1 MASNPTQT
9 QPSLQTTNWTGVGV
23 SAPEPLHAPRHQRS
37 QHSAD
42 RRRQREAHR
51 LRRFIA
57 RENDAGPQKHF
68 GGNALLDGTR
78 GKKNSWIQSS
88 IFNFCSMFVLVWVS
102 ILRVLLHRSSL
113 ASSNWITRMTCAVMS
128 GRWASPPSSWPME
141 ILLSAKCIPWEPYS
155 KSVMP
160 IQSILSTTY
169 KSLVS
174 DKSVTDNRILL
185 TNTAIVINLTIGD
198 LYIFIWIR
206 KMGKT
211 VAFAAVEGFLI
222 GIPLT

>member
-1 MASNPTQT
+1 
-9 QPSLQTTNWTGVGV
+9 
-23 SAPEPLHAPRHQRS
+23 
-37 QHSAD
+37 
-42 RRRQREAHR
+42 
-51 LRRFIA
+51 
-57 RENDAGPQKHF
+57 
-68 GGNALLDGTR
+68 
-78 GKKNSWIQSS
+78 
-88 IFNFCSMFVLVWVS
+88 
-102 ILRVLLHRSSL
+102 
-113 ASSNWITRMTCAVMS
+113 
-128 GRWASPPSSWPME
+128 
-141 ILLSAKCIPWEPYS
+141 
-155 KSVMP
+155 MP

-222 GIPLT
+222 DIPLT